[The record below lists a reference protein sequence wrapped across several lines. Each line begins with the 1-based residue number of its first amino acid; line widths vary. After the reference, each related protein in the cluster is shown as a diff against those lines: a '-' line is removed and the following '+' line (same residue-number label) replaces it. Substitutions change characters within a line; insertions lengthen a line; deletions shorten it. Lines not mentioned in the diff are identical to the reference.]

1 MMDHQ
6 EFKDIKGSTML
17 QGLSDEELDLLG
29 GVAEKRVM
37 EEGTTIF
44 IENMPGESL
53 FLIKQGTIRVSK
65 MFAEG
70 DEKTLVVLGPE
81 DVFGEMAV
89 IDGLPR
95 SATARVAEDA
105 ELISLNKTAFEKLC
119 AEYPQLANK
128 IILNLVKVFS
138 KRTREASE
146 EYREMLLWTMQTPET
161 A

>member
-1 MMDHQ
+1 MINASAFDG
-6 EFKDIKGSTML
+6 IRGSVML
-17 QGLSDEELDLLG
+17 QGMTDADFSRL
-29 GVAEKRVM
+29 AEFCEDRQM
-37 EEGTTIF
+37 AEGTTVF

-53 FLIKQGTIRVSK
+53 FLIRRGTIRISK

-81 DVFGEMAV
+81 DIFGEMAV

-105 ELISLNKTAFEKLC
+105 ELISLKKKDFEALCQADPGLALKL
-119 AEYPQLANK
+119 AMN
-128 IILNLVKVFS
+128 IVRIFS
-138 KRTREASE
+138 KRIREASD
-146 EYREMLLWTMQTPET
+146 EYRDMLIWSIQGDK